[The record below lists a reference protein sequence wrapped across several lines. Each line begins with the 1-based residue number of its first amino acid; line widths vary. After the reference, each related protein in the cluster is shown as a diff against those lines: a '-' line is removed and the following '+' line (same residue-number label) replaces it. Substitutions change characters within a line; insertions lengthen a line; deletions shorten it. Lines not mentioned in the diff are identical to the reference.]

1 MPTAGKDVDITLSNT
16 DGSTNLVGI
25 NLWRDNP
32 ALPGGWAVEHVN
44 PDVPVFRTDE
54 ANYQRQSPDLGS
66 VHDQIS
72 WHMGFGEG
80 TCRGG
85 GCTRYGYTDGA
96 LAMFENEIM
105 PSYQEDDVDLIVR
118 NGRFEWNATTGWTA
132 SDTTMAI
139 SSSAHTGNYGL
150 QVTVTAN
157 NGTISQTY
165 GGTVSV
171 LRSRKVT
178 LIAYARRTSGSG
190 TCKARITDSAG
201 STDSSTVSSSSYA
214 IMQVSRTLNAGA
226 TSLAF
231 TLLFSADDDVWVVD
245 DIAIVPEGGVVATGK
260 LQEFAANAY
269 IAVGRGIYKWDE
281 SNDYWHVVYM
291 DASYSITS
299 LISYGSTLLAGRNTN
314 DNYLRS
320 TDGTTWADPT
330 TPTGNASQ
338 AEFFARGLNANGDWA
353 LFKSRSNQIALT
365 TDPSNTANWGGEI
378 QVGDPDRDINNLFS
392 ANGTVYAGREDGL
405 MVYDEAI
412 NRFRDIEPEGNW
424 FPEGDNYATGMAQSG
439 SLYASGGEQTF
450 WRITA
455 ASPAPRHVFEDL
467 SYLFKAPAFRGFGG
481 RVAAMAQDRNSLWVA
496 LADDLSSTTG
506 EFPYSFPITF
516 PVAGISNKV
525 YLMAIRQQ
533 QEEGGGAAVT
543 VAHTVTS
550 MTVSVVKQI
559 SRFSDGERSS
569 MFVVGHAANTDMSG
583 DDTDEPRVIRLRM
596 PIDNEN
602 PRHNSTRAF
611 KNGGEFFTP
620 WIDYS
625 FPDVSKAQI
634 KLTINSKNFDS
645 NDYATVYYK
654 KDDAT
659 DDDSS
664 GWTVWGSDGI
674 FNESPSETVA
684 AVVSTLVTFT
694 RIRFKIAFTVS
705 SSTADPPVV
714 TGIVL
719 HSMWNPTEFR
729 RFRAITRLADKRQ
742 MQLRRVRRKALRS
755 ADITSLNNLR
765 QQPFVQ
771 MTDPD
776 GTAHYVKLRY
786 TDTMMGG
793 RVFPTRNTSLYQT
806 RALDLEMTEVQIT

>member
-1 MPTAGKDVDITLSNT
+1 
-16 DGSTNLVGI
+16 
-25 NLWRDNP
+25 
-32 ALPGGWAVEHVN
+32 
-44 PDVPVFRTDE
+44 
-54 ANYQRQSPDLGS
+54 
-66 VHDQIS
+66 
-72 WHMGFGEG
+72 
-80 TCRGG
+80 
-85 GCTRYGYTDGA
+85 
-96 LAMFENEIM
+96 
-105 PSYQEDDVDLIVR
+105 
-118 NGRFEWNATTGWTA
+118 
-132 SDTTMAI
+132 
-139 SSSAHTGNYGL
+139 
-150 QVTVTAN
+150 
-157 NGTISQTY
+157 
-165 GGTVSV
+165 
-171 LRSRKVT
+171 
-178 LIAYARRTSGSG
+178 
-190 TCKARITDSAG
+190 
-201 STDSSTVSSSSYA
+201 
-214 IMQVSRTLNAGA
+214 
-226 TSLAF
+226 
-231 TLLFSADDDVWVVD
+231 
-245 DIAIVPEGGVVATGK
+245 
-260 LQEFAANAY
+260 
-269 IAVGRGIYKWDE
+269 
-281 SNDYWHVVYM
+281 
-291 DASYSITS
+291 
-299 LISYGSTLLAGRNTN
+299 
-314 DNYLRS
+314 
-320 TDGTTWADPT
+320 
-330 TPTGNASQ
+330 
-338 AEFFARGLNANGDWA
+338 
-353 LFKSRSNQIALT
+353 
-365 TDPSNTANWGGEI
+365 
-378 QVGDPDRDINNLFS
+378 
-392 ANGTVYAGREDGL
+392 
-405 MVYDEAI
+405 
-412 NRFRDIEPEGNW
+412 
-424 FPEGDNYATGMAQSG
+424 
-439 SLYASGGEQTF
+439 
-450 WRITA
+450 
-455 ASPAPRHVFEDL
+455 
-467 SYLFKAPAFRGFGG
+467 
-481 RVAAMAQDRNSLWVA
+481 MAQDRNSLWVA

-506 EFPYSFPITF
+506 EFPYGFPITF

-525 YLMAIRQQ
+525 YLIAIRQQ

-559 SRFSDGERSS
+559 SRFSDGEKSS

-611 KNGGEFFTP
+611 RSGGEFFTP

-645 NDYATVYYK
+645 DDYATVYYK

-664 GWTVWGSDGI
+664 GWTVWGSDGV
-674 FNESPSETVA
+674 FNTSPSETVA

-729 RFRAITRLADKRQ
+729 RFRAITRLADKHQ

-806 RALDLEMTEVQIT
+806 RALDLEMTEVQTT